1 MRPQILN
8 WQSALRQSLLV
19 GAMGLCAMAM
29 AQSPLS
35 SPSVASASTPTAAAA
50 ASASA
55 SPVTLRPANAVT
67 GTDAKRE
74 AKPMAN
80 NPEVEARLVAI
91 SQELRCLVCQNESL
105 ASSHAELAEDLR
117 REVRGLIAEG
127 KTDADIKT
135 FLVER
140 YGDFVLYR
148 PEVKPLTWVLWFGP
162 FLLLVLAAWALG
174 AYLRQRKK
182 QMPSLALSEAQRA
195 RAEQLLKGE
204 L

>member
-1 MRPQILN
+1 MKTMCMRLQRAVWPCVLGGIL
-8 WQSALRQSLLV
+8 
-19 GAMGLCAMAM
+19 GMGL
-29 AQSPLS
+29 
-35 SPSVASASTPTAAAA
+35 VASAQTQSLTQPQASSPTSSPTPVASLA
-50 ASASA
+50 ASAVA
-55 SPVTLRPANAVT
+55 T
-67 GTDAKRE
+67 RE

-80 NPEVEARLVAI
+80 NPAIEARLVDI

-117 REVRGLIAEG
+117 REVRGLIAQG
-127 KTDADIKT
+127 KSDADIKT

-162 FLLLVLAAWALG
+162 FLLLVLAALALG
-174 AYLRQRKK
+174 MYLRQRKK
-182 QMPSLALSEAQRA
+182 QMSSIELSEAQRA

-204 L
+204 Q